1 MTCEPGSSS
10 SGETYLIPM
19 RVKKGHALAL
29 PTIGATVE
37 GIIPGAKMI
46 LQGINVGADGGV
58 SLSLTLSVPWRATPE
73 SVSAVINAFKAG
85 VSAEVPA

>member
-1 MTCEPGSSS
+1 
-10 SGETYLIPM
+10 M

-37 GIIPGAKMI
+37 ELIPGAKML